1 MSCKSDQSA
10 SEKEKRPE
18 GCHPPRSHPGG
29 IVPDRLSGRLGLEVH
44 AVGHR
49 PLSTGPFRAS
59 PPVICFPAHR
69 RHLCASIT
77 TRRMPHHVN
86 CPTGPV
92 ARLYCNSINDALVD
106 GCECRSQFSH
116 YKHPRVHTQNHRG
129 RPHALCIYASDPTGQ
144 LRGGGISGL
153 DSVRPHGWEVR
164 LCFLE
169 RLTTLLEGRLGI
181 ISEVSKCLSLN
192 LK

>member
-1 MSCKSDQSA
+1 MPPSQKSSWGNFP
-10 SEKEKRPE
+10 RP
-18 GCHPPRSHPGG
+18 
-29 IVPDRLSGRLGLEVH
+29 
-44 AVGHR
+44 
-49 PLSTGPFRAS
+49 PFRSSGPGSTCSRSQTAEHGTVPGEPSCNLFSRTSAAS
-59 PPVICFPAHR
+59 MHR
-69 RHLCASIT
+69 GHLCASIT
-77 TRRMPHHVN
+77 TRRMRHHVN

-116 YKHPRVHTQNHRG
+116 YKHPRVYTQNHRG

-144 LRGGGISGL
+144 LHGGGISGF
-153 DSVRPHGWEVR
+153 DSVRRHGWEVR
-164 LCFLE
+164 LYFRE